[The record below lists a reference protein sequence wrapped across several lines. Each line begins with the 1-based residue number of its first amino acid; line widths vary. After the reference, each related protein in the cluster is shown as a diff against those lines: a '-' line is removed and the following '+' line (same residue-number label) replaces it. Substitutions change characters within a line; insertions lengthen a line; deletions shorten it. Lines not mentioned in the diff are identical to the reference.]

1 MWKYLYR
8 VGWIIMVGNI
18 GLQIAQDST
27 VGMICVMIGWFFA
40 LIGAIGM
47 KDN

>member
-18 GLQIAQDST
+18 GLQIVQDSV
-27 VGMICVMIGWFFA
+27 VGMVCVMIGWAFA
-40 LIGAIGM
+40 LIGAIGI